1 MKGWLQTLCLSAL
14 LAGRVLANEVELV
27 RSCCCRIVIAVKCL
41 TLLLNRNKMKPT
53 VSDARGCTVAR
64 HGEETWTRLYWPG
77 FRKTLK
83 LVKAIRW
90 LAW

>member
-27 RSCCCRIVIAVKCL
+27 CSCRCRVVVAVQCL

-53 VSDARGCTVAR
+53 VSDARECTVASR
-64 HGEETWTRLYWPG
+64 GEEAWTRLY
-77 FRKTLK
+77 
-83 LVKAIRW
+83 
-90 LAW
+90 